1 MLNLVISFQVNAIDL
16 DSNENGR
23 ITYSIENGNR
33 DDQFE
38 INPDTGYITVASPL
52 DREAI
57 SSYVL
62 EVLAKDNGLPTLSR
76 SVLINVEISDV
87 NDNPPLFSQNN
98 YTTIVQED
106 KPLGYP
112 ILKFSVT
119 DLDMSPNGAPYT
131 FDFRSGNEGGIF
143 RLEQDGILRT
153 ATKFNHRVKDNYL
166 LNIRVFDN
174 GTRPLYSDTW
184 VVVKVIEES
193 QYPPVLTPL
202 EISINSY
209 LDEYTGGIIGKVYA
223 TDQDQYDSLTY
234 SLSPTVGIP
243 YPISE
248 LFQIDRTDGT
258 LKALPRLDVGEYRL
272 NVSVTDGKYYS
283 HTIVRVSI
291 EIITEQMLENAVVVR
306 FRSISPDVFVLS
318 HRKGF
323 IRAVQKAMNCLPKD
337 VVIIS
342 VQPAENEYKRHKR
355 NIDNYLNDTFEEKSF
370 AENLKNIV
378 FELQRGE
385 REIENDLDVLFT
397 VRKPILGTY
406 YSTDAIR
413 KALNDNLE
421 DLIDSTKLIV
431 EEIAQMKCTPT
442 YCMSGVCQDRI
453 ILDTKKISPIS
464 TDVTSFVSPNHKRKL
479 ECTCKEGFAGP
490 RCDKIVNNCAHE
502 PCPTFKIC
510 IPDASSQGYTCQCP
524 DGFTGT
530 TCDIDISKC
539 HDDSCYRPRNPVSF
553 SGKSYAQYKI
563 INKRAIEEQ
572 QNLSLRL
579 RTTYPTGNLMFA
591 SGRVDYNILE
601 IVNGAIQYRF
611 DLGTGE
617 GLVRVSSVYVSD
629 GRWHEVRLE
638 RDRNSARLTVDGK
651 HVAHG
656 SAPGV
661 SDILNL
667 QEEYMYFGSE
677 VHQHPSI
684 LGLEDIQKGFYGCM
698 DDIRISRM
706 SIPLHMSSSD
716 SYIAVLMRFAN
727 VEFSCFDSN
736 SGMISPGP
744 CGSQPCQNGGTCKET
759 NGNLGYECYC
769 HSRFMGQLCEID
781 KDPCASQPCLFG
793 GKCKNQGKF

>member
-1 MLNLVISFQVNAIDL
+1 M
-16 DSNENGR
+16 
-23 ITYSIENGNR
+23 
-33 DDQFE
+33 
-38 INPDTGYITVASPL
+38 
-52 DREAI
+52 
-57 SSYVL
+57 
-62 EVLAKDNGLPTLSR
+62 
-76 SVLINVEISDV
+76 EISDV

-112 ILKFSVT
+112 ILKFNVM
-119 DLDMSPNGAPYT
+119 DADMAPNGAPYT

-209 LDEYTGGIIGKVYA
+209 LDEYAGGIIGKVYA

-272 NVSVTDGKYYS
+272 NISVTDGKFYS
-283 HTIVRVSI
+283 HTIVRVSV
-291 EIITEQMLENAVVVR
+291 EIIADEMLENAVVVR
-306 FRSISPDVFVLS
+306 FRSISPEMFVLS

-323 IRAVQKAMNCLPKD
+323 IKAVQKAMNCLPKD

-342 VQPAENEYKRHKR
+342 VQTAENEYKRPKR
-355 NIDNYLNDTFEEKSF
+355 DIQNYLNDTTENKLDDHNYEFDQQRSKKDVENYLTEGEKERLLSAKF
-370 AENLKNIV
+370 LELKNILNNIKNNFSQQKEHQNIE
-378 FELQRGE
+378 FELQRDK

-397 VRKPILGTY
+397 VRKPIIGTY

-421 DLIDSTKLIV
+421 ELMDSTNLIV
-431 EEIAQMKCTPT
+431 EEIAQIKCTPT

-453 ILDTKKISPIS
+453 ILDTKQIYPIS

-479 ECTCKEGFAGP
+479 ECTCKEGYAGP
-490 RCDKIVNNCAHE
+490 RCDKVVNNCAHE

-510 IPDASSQGYTCQCP
+510 IPDASLQGYTCQCP
-524 DGFTGT
+524 DGFTGNS
-530 TCDIDISKC
+530 CDIDISKC

-553 SGKSYAQYKI
+553 SGKSYAQYRI
-563 INKRAIEEQ
+563 INKKAIEEQ

-579 RTTYPTGNLMFA
+579 RTMYPTGNLMFA

-601 IVNGAIQYRF
+601 IVNGAVQYRF

-667 QEEYMYFGSE
+667 QDEYMYFGAE

-684 LGLEDIQKGFYGCM
+684 LGFEDIQNGYYGCM
-698 DDIRISRM
+698 DDVRISRM
-706 SIPLHMSSSD
+706 SVPLHMSASD
-716 SYIAVLMRFAN
+716 SNVAVLMRFAN
-727 VEFSCFDSN
+727 VEFSCSDVN
-736 SGMISPGP
+736 PLMVSPGP
-744 CGSQPCQNGGTCKET
+744 CGSQPCQNGGTCKDT
-759 NGNLGYECYC
+759 HGSLGYECHC
-769 HSRFMGQLCEID
+769 HSRFVGPLCEID
-781 KDPCASQPCLFG
+781 MDPCASQPCLFG
-793 GKCKNQGKF
+793 GKCKSQGKIYI